1 MNVLKFVKPYDD
13 DALKFDKVNDRY
25 ELTISYT
32 TNLVQNPYTD
42 TSEMERRIKLNSM
55 IVYNYIYNHG
65 NTCNKKYT
73 RFILNHTIQGRKFIL
88 QCLESQ
94 IIADSKSG
102 LNDLGS
108 ENLVD
113 MASGNVIDREKIREN
128 LVSVNTEELIV
139 NSKADLCGYNVIC
152 QMPYFLP
159 EIDKEL
165 DKC

>member
-1 MNVLKFVKPYDD
+1 MNTLKIIEPFDD

-32 TNLVQNPYTD
+32 TNLVKNPYTD
-42 TSEMERRIKLNSM
+42 TNEMQRRIKLNSM

-65 NTCNKKYT
+65 NTNNKKYT
-73 RFILNHTIQGRKFIL
+73 RFILNHTEQGRKFIL

-113 MASGNVIDREKIREN
+113 MNNGNIIDRDKIREN

-152 QMPYFLP
+152 QMPYYLP
-159 EIDKEL
+159 QIDKEL
-165 DKC
+165 NKC

>member
-1 MNVLKFVKPYDD
+1 MSTLKIIEPFED

-32 TNLVQNPYTD
+32 TNLVKNPYTD
-42 TSEMERRIKLNSM
+42 TEEMQRRIKLNSM

-65 NTCNKKYT
+65 NTNNKKYT
-73 RFILNHTIQGRKFIL
+73 RFILNHTEQGRKFIL

-113 MASGNVIDREKIREN
+113 MNNGSIIDRDKIREN

-152 QMPYFLP
+152 QMPYYLP
-159 EIDKEL
+159 QIDKEL
-165 DKC
+165 EKC